1 MGERIMGIIVTAEVM
16 DSKPHPYDTD
26 RLVIQFEVCGDSC
39 RRLRRAFDILKG
51 PTLSEDL
58 SRLLSI
64 ASDAVELIDNHKE
77 KLH

>member
-1 MGERIMGIIVTAEVM
+1 MDISVTAEVT
-16 DSKPHPYDTD
+16 DSRPHPYDTD
-26 RLVIQFEVCGDSC
+26 RLVIRFEVYGDSC
-39 RRLRRAFDILKG
+39 RRLRRIFDALKG

-64 ASDAVELIDNHKE
+64 GADAVELIEKHKE